1 MGKRLRLIGSVL
13 RSRSLDEK
21 VAIKQNFMDR
31 FWPQIE
37 AGTIKPIIETIYP
50 IADANDAQEQ
60 MAENRNIG
68 KIILQV
74 R

>member
-1 MGKRLRLIGSVL
+1 MAK
-13 RSRSLDEK
+13 
-21 VAIKQNFMDR
+21 
-31 FWPQIE
+31 FWPLVE
-37 AGTIKPIIETIYP
+37 AGTIKPVIDTIYP
-50 IADANDAQEQ
+50 ITQANTAHQQ

>member
-1 MGKRLRLIGSVL
+1 
-13 RSRSLDEK
+13 
-21 VAIKQNFMDR
+21 VAIKETFMAK
-31 FWPQIE
+31 FWPLVE
-37 AGTIKPIIETIYP
+37 AGTIKPVIDSIYP
-50 IADANDAQEQ
+50 IAQANVAQQQ